1 MNEYLNKSR
10 HYYYDNK
17 LQNQLTLSIE
27 IKKQK
32 YKKFECVN
40 KIIYS
45 QK

>member
-27 IKKQK
+27 IKIQK
-32 YKKFECVN
+32 YKNTKSLNV
-40 KIIYS
+40 
-45 QK
+45 